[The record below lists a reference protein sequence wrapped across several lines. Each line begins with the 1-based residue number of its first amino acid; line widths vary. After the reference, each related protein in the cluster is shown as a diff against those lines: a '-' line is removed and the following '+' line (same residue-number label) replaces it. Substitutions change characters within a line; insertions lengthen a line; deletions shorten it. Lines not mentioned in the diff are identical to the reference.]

1 MVCVVC
7 FVLSYSAMEE
17 GNQGI
22 RGSGEGDG
30 GFSWRMNDRGVLTV
44 CLASWMVLWRAGLF
58 IAVLKY
64 LRANAWCLCL
74 MVWMPVI
81 LWM

>member
-7 FVLSYSAMEE
+7 FVLSYSAIEKGDQGME
-17 GNQGI
+17 
-22 RGSGEGDG
+22 RG
-30 GFSWRMNDRGVLTV
+30 GFSWRMNDRGVLII

-64 LRANAWCLCL
+64 LRAITWCLCL

-81 LWM
+81 L

>member
-1 MVCVVC
+1 MLDGLCCVFCVEL
-7 FVLSYSAMEE
+7 LSHRGGGDQGMEK
-17 GNQGI
+17 
-22 RGSGEGDG
+22 G
-30 GFSWRMNDRGVLTV
+30 GFSWTMNDRGVLII

-64 LRANAWCLCL
+64 LRAITWCLCL

-81 LWM
+81 L

>member
-1 MVCVVC
+1 
-7 FVLSYSAMEE
+7 MEK
-17 GNQGI
+17 
-22 RGSGEGDG
+22 G
-30 GFSWRMNDRGVLTV
+30 GFSWRMNDRGVLII

-64 LRANAWCLCL
+64 LRAITWCLCL

-81 LWM
+81 L